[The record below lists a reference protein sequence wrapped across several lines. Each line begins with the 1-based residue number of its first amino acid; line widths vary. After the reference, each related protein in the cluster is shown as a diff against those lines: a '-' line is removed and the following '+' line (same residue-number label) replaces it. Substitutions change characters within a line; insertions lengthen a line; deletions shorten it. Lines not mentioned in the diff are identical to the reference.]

1 MVDDV
6 RPAYADDEIDL
17 VELLQTIWDEKW
29 TVVGIAVLAA
39 VFGGLF
45 AFLRPA
51 SFVATTEIKP
61 ITSTQAQAYRAN
73 NALGFFEIS
82 PAQLRGLFIEQL
94 EERSLFEAATRKHK
108 LIARA
113 DFESETDY
121 EAAIVALAAE
131 ITIQPPVNVDGEE
144 KGEIRR
150 NWSVLFEGADAD
162 KWLAVLRD
170 VKQGSTEAVRSGL
183 VDRFNTALAVS
194 KQSKAF
200 QLEDIETSIEN
211 ALTDYERSTS
221 DRLEFLSEQAL
232 IARKLGV
239 SKNTLEAQ
247 TFSASN
253 GIVANVQSDT
263 PFYLRGF
270 EAIEKEIELIKGR
283 ENKSAFIS
291 GLLELEKAKRDLI
304 QDKQLERA
312 ERLFTT
318 TPVLDAEVFAAVEM
332 EVFATEIESKS
343 KRSLILALSLV
354 LGGMVGVIFVLI
366 RSAMRKRKSV

>member
-1 MVDDV
+1 
-6 RPAYADDEIDL
+6 
-17 VELLQTIWDEKW
+17 
-29 TVVGIAVLAA
+29 
-39 VFGGLF
+39 
-45 AFLRPA
+45 
-51 SFVATTEIKP
+51 
-61 ITSTQAQAYRAN
+61 
-73 NALGFFEIS
+73 
-82 PAQLRGLFIEQL
+82 
-94 EERSLFEAATRKHK
+94 
-108 LIARA
+108 
-113 DFESETDY
+113 
-121 EAAIVALAAE
+121 
-131 ITIQPPVNVDGEE
+131 
-144 KGEIRR
+144 
-150 NWSVLFEGADAD
+150 
-162 KWLAVLRD
+162 
-170 VKQGSTEAVRSGL
+170 
-183 VDRFNTALAVS
+183 
-194 KQSKAF
+194 
-200 QLEDIETSIEN
+200 
-211 ALTDYERSTS
+211 
-221 DRLEFLSEQAL
+221 LSEQAL

>member
-1 MVDDV
+1 MVDEV

-17 VELLQTIWDEKW
+17 VELLQTIWDGKW

-73 NALGFFEIS
+73 NALGYFEIT

-94 EERSLFEAATRKHK
+94 EERSLFEEAIRKHG
-108 LIARA
+108 LIERT
-113 DFESETDY
+113 DFASDTEYES
-121 EAAIVALAAE
+121 AVVALAAE
-131 ITIQPPVNVDGEE
+131 IAIQPPINVDGEE

-150 NWSVLFEGADAD
+150 HWSIVFEGVDEE
-162 KWLAVLRD
+162 KWLNTLAD
-170 VKQGSTEAVRSGL
+170 VKKGSTEAVRSGL
-183 VDRFNTALAVS
+183 VERFNTALAVS
-194 KQSKAF
+194 KQSRAF
-200 QLEDIETSIEN
+200 QLEDIDTSIDN
-211 ALTDYERSTS
+211 ALTDYDRSTS

-247 TFSASN
+247 TFSATN

-283 ENKSAFIS
+283 ENKSAFIT
-291 GLLELEKAKRDLI
+291 GLLELEKAKRDLL
-304 QDKQLERA
+304 QDKTLERA
-312 ERLFTT
+312 ERLFAD
-318 TPVLDAEVFAAVEM
+318 TPVLSKDDFAAVEM

-354 LGGMVGVIFVLI
+354 LGGMLGVLFVLI
-366 RSAMRKRKSV
+366 RSAMRKRKAS